1 MEIKPV
7 PGIDLVKNTIDFGA
21 IILTGESGKTY
32 RPTMKLTA
40 GRLSGWEEA
49 WFKAKHGMAAQ
60 DIFKTL
66 LDIRG
71 WLKTPGGADCHEISQ
86 IVGKEIDVTAR
97 IADRKPN
104 PILELVMFFLNT
116 ADEDVSSIDEE
127 LIKEKLHDLRYYDSD
142 GLFILAGTLIPA
154 LPRDYIEN
162 KVDILL
168 IMELVKK
175 MQIENLA
182 KETEANENAK

>member
-1 MEIKPV
+1 MEIKSI
-7 PGIDLVKNTIDFGA
+7 PGIDIVKNAIDFGA

-32 RPTMKLTA
+32 RPTMKLSA
-40 GRLSGWEEA
+40 GRLCEWEAA
-49 WFKAKHGMAAQ
+49 WYKAKHGMAAQ
-60 DIFKTL
+60 DVFKSWIEVK
-66 LDIRG
+66 D
-71 WLKTPGGADCHEISQ
+71 WLKKGDMYEAGL

-116 ADEDVSSIDEE
+116 ADEDTATIDEE
-127 LIKEKLHDLRYYDSD
+127 LITEKLHDLRYYDSD

-182 KETEANENAK
+182 KENEANESAK